1 MDPFKMELLRLPS
14 KHDSQTPNFA
24 LLNNLLHL
32 GLYGDG
38 EFLVHVKTLN
48 FPKMHIAHCRNA
60 SNSVEVH
67 FFPTENAKGTALSK
81 F

>member
-32 GLYGDG
+32 GLYGEI
-38 EFLVHVKTLN
+38 EFLEKVKTLN
-48 FPKMHIAHCRNA
+48 FQGMHIVQICQKRQ
-60 SNSVEVH
+60 
-67 FFPTENAKGTALSK
+67 
-81 F
+81 